1 MTMRMMMTMVY
12 LLMLMMTHSGPGL
25 WVLSQ
30 VLLLLY
36 FKMDNGSN
44 VCGIEFN
51 YNNNVEEKKEEV
63 EAKKE
68 GDMEEEKEKREE
80 EEYQGKM
87 EDQKEDDSKSIISEN
102 APNIEVLFNH
112 LFLRKLIL
120 GKFEVLSEEGR
131 SVYLQLLIK
140 TC

>member
-87 EDQKEDDSKSIISEN
+87 EEQKEDDSKSIISEN
-102 APNIEVLFNH
+102 KPNIEVTFNH
-112 LFLRKLIL
+112 LLLRKFIL

-131 SVYLQLLIK
+131 SVYH
-140 TC
+140 